1 MEININLFIL
11 ADSGAHVKVA
21 LSVEPSCTLE
31 SLVVRSGSSSAAEE
45 IGNLLKYTNNIDFV
59 VFGEIVN
66 KNVTVGALF
75 REITSAS
82 DDGDGFKEEGVAV
95 EQPLSNM
102 VGECSIY
109 VISKR
114 SISITIKTITGK
126 EYQLFVNLCDTV
138 GQLKERLCNLGYGND
153 GQFRLMNILLHKEK
167 GLNPEL
173 KDDAMSLEE
182 YCFRDECIIF
192 IVPIVRH
199 G

>member
-21 LSVEPSCTLE
+21 LCVEPSCTLE
-31 SLVVRSGSSSAAEE
+31 SLVVRSRSSSAAEE
-45 IGNLLKYTNNIDFV
+45 IGDLLKYTSNIDFV

-95 EQPLSNM
+95 EQPLCNM
-102 VGECSIY
+102 VGECPIY

-114 SISITIKTITGK
+114 SISITVKTLRGK
-126 EYQLFVNLCDTV
+126 EYQLFVNLWDTV
-138 GQLKERLCNLGYGND
+138 GQLKERLCNLEGYGND
-153 GQFRLMNILLHKEK
+153 GQFRLIK
-167 GLNPEL
+167 GAIQLN
-173 KDDAMSLEE
+173 DDAMSLEE
-182 YCFRDECIIF
+182 YCFRDEGTIF
-192 IVPIVRH
+192 LIPRLRGGVQSDD